1 MGGSKVLMWQFESL
15 FLTLILVGTVLNN
28 PYPSLLGRILILV
41 SLAFGLQHTT
51 VSKADEIIAFFG

>member
-1 MGGSKVLMWQFESL
+1 MQQFESL
-15 FLTLILVGTVLNN
+15 FLTLTLIGTVLNN

-51 VSKADEIIAFFG
+51 EISIADEIIAFFG

>member
-1 MGGSKVLMWQFESL
+1 MWQFESL
-15 FLTLILVGTVLNN
+15 FLTLTLIGTVLNN

-51 VSKADEIIAFFG
+51 EISIADEIIAFFGE